1 MTFLTLSHEEFDFFL
16 LLSKESLY
24 VVKSK
29 LLSFVFIFPQLSVC
43 LVTLLLLIFDT
54 QNFVSF

>member
-1 MTFLTLSHEEFDFFL
+1 MISVPLSVGEVDFFL

-29 LLSFVFIFPQLSVC
+29 LLSFVFIFSPVRC
-43 LVTLLLLIFDT
+43 LPCNLAHVF
-54 QNFVSF
+54 F